1 MLPFPSSLSADLVR
15 LHLAHL
21 GPRPFPS
28 QAEPDATVPKEPPP
42 AGRPLQPVP
51 TGSEGGSQ
59 VGIALGRELVWEGGA
74 WSLLD
79 VRAEEGG
86 SAAGE
91 GCLPPWGTLRW
102 GQGWLTQV
110 LSVPG
115 PSIT

>member
-1 MLPFPSSLSADLVR
+1 M
-15 LHLAHL
+15 
-21 GPRPFPS
+21 
-28 QAEPDATVPKEPPP
+28 
-42 AGRPLQPVP
+42 
-51 TGSEGGSQ
+51 
-59 VGIALGRELVWEGGA
+59 GIALGRGLVWEGGA

-110 LSVPG
+110 LSVAG